1 MRPYEL
7 TFQLAQRLDEA
18 GVATPG
24 VDARLLVA
32 HALGCDLTDMMMRSV
47 TTDDELRRAE
57 ELVERRAQ
65 GIPVQHLTGVAY
77 FRYEELAVGPGVF
90 VPRPE
95 TEELVS
101 WALAT
106 LAMRPVGKRRVVEL
120 CAGSGAI
127 SRSICRELGGVE
139 VHAVEKSA
147 DAWPY
152 LVRNLEGCGAELVH
166 GDMAEAF
173 PELNGTMDLVVVN
186 PPYVPLGERDALPV
200 EVREHDPHLALFGGE
215 DGLDAVRVVL
225 DVADRLLAPSGWLGI
240 EHAESQSDA
249 IVELLAEHGYQEI
262 LDRPDLTGRP
272 RYVTGCRPAVAS
284 SAVAGLTR
292 D

>member
-1 MRPYEL
+1 MPRPYEL

-47 TTDDELRRAE
+47 MTDAELRRAE

-65 GIPVQHLTGVAY
+65 GVPVQHLTGVAY
-77 FRYEELAVGPGVF
+77 FRYEDLAVGPGVF

-106 LAMRPVGKRRVVEL
+106 LALRPTGRRRVVEL

-127 SRSICRELGGVE
+127 SRSISRELGGVE
-139 VHAVEKSA
+139 VHAVELSE
-147 DAWPY
+147 DAMPY
-152 LVRNLEGCGAELVH
+152 LTRNLAGCGVEVVH
-166 GDMAEAF
+166 GDMADAF
-173 PELNGTMDLVVVN
+173 PELNGTVDLVIAN
-186 PPYVPLGERDALPV
+186 PPYVPLGERDALPR
-200 EVREHDPHLALFGGE
+200 EVRDHDPDLALFSGP
-215 DGLDAVRVVL
+215 DGLDAVRVVCE
-225 DVADRLLAPSGWLGI
+225 VANRLLAPSGWVGI
-240 EHAESQSDA
+240 EHAESQS
-249 IVELLAEHGYQEI
+249 ELSPSCCEITATQKCRIAPTSRAGRVSSRGKGPTRKHPMHGRI
-262 LDRPDLTGRP
+262 DP
-272 RYVTGCRPAVAS
+272 
-284 SAVAGLTR
+284 
-292 D
+292 